1 MEGRKQFVMHDVV
14 VRSVSFFLLA
24 PTYRDVP
31 MGSTSLC
38 LSVQLVCA
46 AAQLE
51 ARGPGPAMRKA
62 GSGSLGGAAVQVV
75 CTAKVV
81 SRKGG
86 RKFEV
91 SVGTSVGT

>member
-14 VRSVSFFLLA
+14 VRSVSFFLLV
-24 PTYRDVP
+24 PTYRDEP
-31 MGSTSLC
+31 TGSTSLGC

-62 GSGSLGGAAVQVV
+62 GSGSLGGAAVPGQRCRWCVLY
-75 CTAKVV
+75 
-81 SRKGG
+81 RKGG
-86 RKFEV
+86 VAEGRKEV
-91 SVGTSVGT
+91 

>member
-14 VRSVSFFLLA
+14 VRSVSFFLLV

-31 MGSTSLC
+31 TGSTSLC
-38 LSVQLVCA
+38 PSVQLVCA

-62 GSGSLGGAAVQVV
+62 GSEKRLSGRCSGAAVQVV
-75 CTAKVV
+75 SGVLY
-81 SRKGG
+81 RKGG
-86 RKFEV
+86 VAEGRKEV
-91 SVGTSVGT
+91 